1 MSEGVFAFCHFDFF
15 ATEKLSKVIPTQNIQ
30 SLGYINKEAEVAK
43 RIRICPSSPRGSAKC
58 LGFCGAVVGR
68 EMPEHESWLGVGAAH
83 LVHTG
88 RVQLNG

>member
-1 MSEGVFAFCHFDFF
+1 MRVSLHF
-15 ATEKLSKVIPTQNIQ
+15 ATLIFLPLKNFQKVITTQNIQ

-58 LGFCGAVVGR
+58 LGFCGTVVGR
-68 EMPEHESWLGVGAAH
+68 EMPEGESWLGVGAAH
-83 LVHTG
+83 LLHTG